1 MELLGASHG
10 ERINTLILDT
20 IANSFDSAEIRMS
33 SEVWDEFKR
42 LRDFMFERVYL
53 NKNAKHEETK
63 GMHVITELFKYYME
77 HIDELPE
84 DFKKNVEEDGKER
97 VAADWIVCM
106 SDRYAI
112 SDYEKKFVPKEWM

>member
-1 MELLGASHG
+1 
-10 ERINTLILDT
+10 
-20 IANSFDSAEIRMS
+20 
-33 SEVWDEFKR
+33 
-42 LRDFMFERVYL
+42 
-53 NKNAKHEETK
+53 
-63 GMHVITELFKYYME
+63 ME

-97 VAADWIVCM
+97 VAADWIACM

>member
-1 MELLGASHG
+1 
-10 ERINTLILDT
+10 
-20 IANSFDSAEIRMS
+20 
-33 SEVWDEFKR
+33 
-42 LRDFMFERVYL
+42 MFERVYL
-53 NKNAKHEETK
+53 NKDAKHEETK

-97 VAADWIVCM
+97 VAADWIACM
-106 SDRYAI
+106 RDRYAI